1 MDSSYTVDLLTSRAA
16 VMLCC
21 ALLALLF
28 AGWRKTARASTN
40 SPRRAEALRPRRSPT
55 GVPVVQQPLTP
66 YRRPGVLHR
75 LISLGLIGVI
85 SVIVGAV
92 IAIFTAF
99 IAITGVI
106 RLTDLLG

>member
-1 MDSSYTVDLLTSRAA
+1 
-16 VMLCC
+16 
-21 ALLALLF
+21 
-28 AGWRKTARASTN
+28 
-40 SPRRAEALRPRRSPT
+40 
-55 GVPVVQQPLTP
+55 VQQPLTL

-85 SVIVGAV
+85 SVIVGAIV
-92 IAIFTAF
+92 AIFTTF

>member
-1 MDSSYTVDLLTSRAA
+1 MI
-16 VMLCC
+16 
-21 ALLALLF
+21 
-28 AGWRKTARASTN
+28 
-40 SPRRAEALRPRRSPT
+40 
-55 GVPVVQQPLTP
+55 
-66 YRRPGVLHR
+66 HR

-92 IAIFTAF
+92 IAIFIGF

>member
-1 MDSSYTVDLLTSRAA
+1 MDSSFTVDLLTSRAA
-16 VMLCC
+16 VMLGC

-28 AGWRKTARASTN
+28 AGWRKTARASTD
-40 SPRRAEALRPRRSPT
+40 SPRRAEALRLRRTPT
-55 GVPVVQQPLTP
+55 GVPVVQQPLGP

-92 IAIFTAF
+92 VAIFIAF